1 MELDFCSYHLPI
13 YNIPIC
19 KCMTYRQSPYCSLA
33 YAYDCLIQYKKSKV
47 YVCFDVSMA
56 KLQKRQNTHT
66 DGHICTYRTNSHMRT
81 YSQPYTHIQA
91 NIQTYIHMQTYMH
104 TYMHTYN
111 DTYKHTYMHTNKH
124 TYTHLHAAICKNGRE
139 GLIFPVL
146 GRVGLLVT
154 K

>member
-91 NIQTYIHMQTYMH
+91 NIQTYIHTCKHTCTHTTTHTNTHTCTQTSTHTH
-104 TYMHTYN
+104 TYMQ
-111 DTYKHTYMHTNKH
+111 
-124 TYTHLHAAICKNGRE
+124 
-139 GLIFPVL
+139 
-146 GRVGLLVT
+146 
-154 K
+154 